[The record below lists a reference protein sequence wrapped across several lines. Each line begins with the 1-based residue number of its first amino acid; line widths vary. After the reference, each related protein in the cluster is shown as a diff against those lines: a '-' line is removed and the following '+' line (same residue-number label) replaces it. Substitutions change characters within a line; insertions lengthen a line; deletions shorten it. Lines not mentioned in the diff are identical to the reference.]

1 MVQIPTTS
9 RQFYDTARK
18 QSSLNAYAKEVGNGL
33 AQVGNVMDD
42 IQGVKITASLSDA
55 KNKIKLKELE
65 LRNKYESNPDDPAFK
80 QEFDAYVNTV
90 YDEQR
95 TNINPFY
102 RGVFNKKA
110 RELTKLL
117 NTDNDAWR
125 FKQNGVNLEND
136 MKRIADGLMM
146 DAYDAGNTGDYA
158 TAEQVFE
165 QNMATLMPAANKYLG
180 SEKANK
186 ALEEMKKS
194 YLAQFAQGMIDD
206 NPTGAEALLNDK
218 AFEQKVG
225 GEKLIGLKRSLK
237 KAQKA
242 EREKARKEAIRQ
254 AKDNATEARRLLTE
268 ARRAEKERKTEEKE
282 RKAEERERQKEE
294 KSAVKDAFDKEKQE
308 QAYRDKIEAET
319 GRRFKYNFETG
330 NYYLSDEKT
339 SKVLVQEEKEHKAE
353 EEKQAQKEE
362 KARINRSIK
371 MAGLMEDFPDRGAF
385 DENAP
390 VSGDSETIGELGETG
405 TLESGE
411 QELKSIMGDEAYN
424 ADKAEREKEATEQEE
439 WDEFIHAAPEENN
452 EDAITYVKDEI
463 NNLINSS
470 YDFDTDNGQN
480 DFKNATLRAIVAIH
494 NNSAENGGYLTDEER
509 DTYLNQVQEY
519 YNDNYVDGRVKK
531 IYDSILDEQGSTWLD
546 RWIRLAFRNQLEKA
560 RKSKPKR
567 KITIQLDEPGST
579 KLIGREERIPAYTG
593 LTDKRISEIS
603 ANTFNAVYQAARAG
617 DREAAYKAIDNG
629 NRALL
634 EIKHPEIQGKQVG
647 DIIITNGGIPA
658 RLVGIGVDNYYA
670 EKIK

>member
-1 MVQIPTTS
+1 MVQIPTTN
-9 RQFYDTARK
+9 RQYYDTVHK
-18 QSSLNAYAKEVGNGL
+18 QSSLDAYAKGVGNGL
-33 AQVGNVMDD
+33 SQIGNVMDD
-42 IQGVKITASLSDA
+42 IQNVKITASLSDA

-102 RGVFNKKA
+102 RGAFNQKA

-117 NTDNDAWR
+117 NTDNDVWR

-165 QNMATLMPAANKYLG
+165 QNMASLIPAANKYLG
-180 SEKANK
+180 TEKAGEAIEK
-186 ALEEMKKS
+186 MKKM

-206 NPTGAEALLNDK
+206 NPAGAEALLNDK
-218 AFEQKVG
+218 VFEQKVG

-254 AKDNATEARRLLTE
+254 AKENATEARRLLTE
-268 ARRAEKERKTEEKE
+268 ARRAEK
-282 RKAEERERQKEE
+282 ERQKEE

-339 SKVLVQEEKEHKAE
+339 SKVLAQEEKERKAE

-424 ADKAEREKEATEQEE
+424 TDKAKREEEASEQEE

-509 DTYLNQVQEY
+509 DDYLNQVQEY
-519 YNDNYVDGRVKK
+519 YNDNYIDGRVKK

-546 RWIRLAFRNQLEKA
+546 RWIRLAFRNQLEEA
-560 RKSKPKR
+560 RESKPKR

-579 KLIGREERIPAYTG
+579 KLIGREERIPTYTG

-603 ANTFNAVYQAARAG
+603 AKTFNAVYQAARTG
-617 DREAAYKAIDNG
+617 DREAAYKAIDDG